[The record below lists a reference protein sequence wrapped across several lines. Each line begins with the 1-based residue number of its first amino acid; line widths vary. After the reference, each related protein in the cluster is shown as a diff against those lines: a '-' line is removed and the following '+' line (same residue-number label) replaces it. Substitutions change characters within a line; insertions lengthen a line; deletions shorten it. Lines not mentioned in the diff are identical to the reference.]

1 MTSSRTSTFPTKKRE
16 EYNELSAFAKRDQ
29 SWALG
34 LLLVVLG
41 DLIPVARALILV
53 PVSPRRHTL
62 ALLAAHS
69 AVVQAPVHH
78 SGLGAPHLALGFA
91 IG

>member
-53 PVSPRRHTL
+53 PVGAGRHT
-62 ALLAAHS
+62 S
-69 AVVQAPVHH
+69 ARLTAQATKLQAPV
-78 SGLGAPHLALGFA
+78 L
-91 IG
+91 